1 MTCTPRRRAT
11 PRLCA
16 ALALTA
22 SLLGGC
28 GREDGDVR
36 TVFVSLPRQD
46 IPGVAAATIL
56 VDYSG
61 TGASILQE
69 NGSAACAFVLPGVD
83 GSFRDDRKGT
93 LTIQTRGQRALHGPG
108 DLAACRMKPG
118 DASAATADLEAKLT
132 VRVTGA
138 EDAAGK
144 PVDLVA
150 AAHAAA
156 HAPKAG
162 GVVVEAEQAEAEAA
176 SASKA
181 AAGAPGAAS
190 PAAGS
195 AAPAASAGAAGTGP
209 GTATAPPQAPAAAPT
224 PPPSAAADAA
234 RKDNP
239 VPRPVAKTPLV
250 AAPKGGAATGA
261 GAPGADA
268 APAKV
273 DTDPGY
279 DDSPADDPS
288 VPTVDLQ
295 FAITS
300 SGRLGAVQFEV
311 VHLGG
316 SGGFVG
322 RGDKIDC
329 TGLVDAIVAANFAG
343 ERVAQMGLINIQGI
357 ETPANILRC
366 GFRSRENLSA
376 NSFQINVVDASDTNS
391 ETLEPL
397 PTVVLSAITPR

>member
-1 MTCTPRRRAT
+1 MTCSLRRRAT
-11 PRLCA
+11 PRVGV
-16 ALALTA
+16 ALALAA

-28 GREDGDVR
+28 GRQDSDAR
-36 TVFVSLPRQD
+36 TVFVSLPRQN

-69 NGSAACAFVLPGVD
+69 NGAAACAFVLPGVD

-118 DASAATADLEAKLT
+118 DASASTADLEAKLT

-156 HAPKAG
+156 HAPKADG
-162 GVVVEAEQAEAEAA
+162 AVVEAGQPEAEA
-176 SASKA
+176 ASKA
-181 AAGAPGAAS
+181 AAGAPGAATPAAA

-195 AAPAASAGAAGTGP
+195 AAPAASAGSAGAAA
-209 GTATAPPQAPAAAPT
+209 GTATAPPAAPT
-224 PPPSAAADAA
+224 APPSAAADAA

-239 VPRPVAKTPLV
+239 VPRPVAKAPLV
-250 AAPKGGAATGA
+250 AAPNGGAATGA

-357 ETPANILRC
+357 DTPANILRC
-366 GFRSRENLSA
+366 AFRSRENLSA